1 MDFSKL
7 NELLSSLPGYALLTD
22 TMKTAAMSGALI
34 PDSEGRWPGQDDYVS
49 TYDIYFAAL
58 KLLPFLQAQPV
69 VTSAG
74 SEGTSVSV
82 KPADWD
88 AIIAFYRGSSP
99 IIQATGNDVL
109 RVVTIPDPPHVRKV
123 NMQDRGGY
131 YGDVDTDIC

>member
-22 TMKTAAMSGALI
+22 AMKTVAMNAALI
-34 PDSEGRWPGQDDYVS
+34 PDSEGRWPGQEDYEP

-88 AIIAFYRGSSP
+88 AIIAFYRGNSH

-109 RVVTIPDPPHVRKV
+109 RAVPIPDPPHVRKV

-131 YGDVDTDIC
+131 YGDVDTDIG

>member
-1 MDFSKL
+1 MDFTKL
-7 NELLSSLPGYALLTD
+7 NELLSTLPGYALLTD

-34 PDSEGRWPGQDDYVS
+34 PDSEGRWPGQEEYEP

-69 VTSAG
+69 VTSAS

-82 KPADWD
+82 KPTDWT
-88 AIIAFYRGSSP
+88 AIITFYRGSST

-109 RVVTIPDPPHVRKV
+109 RAVPIPDPPHARKV
-123 NMQDRGGY
+123 SMQDRGGY
-131 YGDVDTDIC
+131 YGDVDTDIS

>member
-7 NELLSSLPGYALLTD
+7 NELLSPLPGYEMLTD
-22 TMKTAAMSGALI
+22 SMKTIAMESAQI
-34 PDSEGRWPGQDDYVS
+34 PDGDGVWPGQPEYVP

-58 KLLPFLQAQPV
+58 KLLPFLQAQPM

-109 RVVTIPDPPHVRKV
+109 RAVPIPDPPHVRKV

-131 YGDVDTDIC
+131 YGDVDTDLN

>member
-7 NELLSSLPGYALLTD
+7 NELLSPLPGYEMLTD
-22 TMKTAAMSGALI
+22 SMKTIAMESAQI
-34 PDSEGRWPGQDDYVS
+34 PDGDGVWPGQPEYVP

-109 RVVTIPDPPHVRKV
+109 RAVPIPDPPHVRKV

-131 YGDVDTDIC
+131 YGDVDTDLN

>member
-22 TMKTAAMSGALI
+22 AMKTVAMNAALI
-34 PDSEGRWPGQDDYVS
+34 PDSEGRWPGQEDYEP

-74 SEGTSVSV
+74 SEGTSASV

-109 RVVTIPDPPHVRKV
+109 RAVPIPDPPHVRKV

-131 YGDVDTDIC
+131 YGDVDTDIG

>member
-1 MDFSKL
+1 MDFTKL
-7 NELLSSLPGYALLTD
+7 NELLSTLPGYDLLTD

-34 PDSEGRWPGQDDYVS
+34 PDSEGRWPGQEDYVS

-82 KPADWD
+82 KPTDWN
-88 AIIAFYRGSSP
+88 AIIAFYRGNSL
-99 IIQATGNDVL
+99 IIQATDNDVL
-109 RVVTIPDPPHVRKV
+109 RVVPIPDPPHVVRV
-123 NMQDRGGY
+123 PMNDRGGY
-131 YGDVDTDIC
+131 YGDIDTDLG

>member
-7 NELLSSLPGYALLTD
+7 NELLSSLPGYALLTN
-22 TMKTAAMSGALI
+22 TMKTAAMGSALI
-34 PDSEGRWPGQDDYVS
+34 PDSEGRWPGQPDYVP

-82 KPADWD
+82 KPADWS
-88 AIIAFYRGSSP
+88 AVTAFYRGNSP

-109 RVVTIPDPPHVRKV
+109 RLVPIPDPPHVRRV
-123 NMQDRGGY
+123 LMNDRGGY
-131 YGDVDTDIC
+131 YGDVDTDIG

>member
-1 MDFSKL
+1 MDFTQL
-7 NELLSSLPGYALLTD
+7 NELLQTLPGYELLTEA
-22 TMKTAAMSGALI
+22 MKTAAMSGALI
-34 PDSEGRWPGQDDYVS
+34 PDSDGHWPGTSGYTP

-82 KPADWD
+82 KPADWN
-88 AIIAFYRGSSP
+88 AIMRFYRENSL

-109 RVVTIPDPPHVRKV
+109 HLVPIPDPPHVRRV
-123 NMQDRGGY
+123 SMRDGGGY
-131 YGDVDTDIC
+131 YGDVDTDIG

>member
-7 NELLSSLPGYALLTD
+7 NELLGILPGYALLTD
-22 TMKTAAMSGALI
+22 AMKTIAMGSAVI
-34 PDSEGRWPGQDDYVS
+34 PDENGVWPGQPDYVP

-58 KLLPFLQAQPV
+58 KLIPFLQAQPV

-109 RVVTIPDPPHVRKV
+109 RAVPIPDPPHVRRV

-131 YGDVDTDIC
+131 YGDVDTDIG